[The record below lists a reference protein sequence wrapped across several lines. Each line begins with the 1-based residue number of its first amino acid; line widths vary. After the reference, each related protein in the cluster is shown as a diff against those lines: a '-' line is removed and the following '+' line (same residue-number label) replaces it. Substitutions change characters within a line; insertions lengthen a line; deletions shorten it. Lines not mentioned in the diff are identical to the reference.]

1 MMYRDKDC
9 MKTFFE
15 CLREHEMTLINLKKE
30 KKRNYWQKSSRNHMK
45 MQKSAIFVKKNLK
58 KNI

>member
-30 KKRNYWQKSSRNHMK
+30 KK
-45 MQKSAIFVKKNLK
+45 
-58 KNI
+58 

>member
-1 MMYRDKDC
+1 MYRDKDC

-30 KKRNYWQKSSRNHMK
+30 KNEIIGKR
-45 MQKSAIFVKKNLK
+45 AAGI
-58 KNI
+58 I